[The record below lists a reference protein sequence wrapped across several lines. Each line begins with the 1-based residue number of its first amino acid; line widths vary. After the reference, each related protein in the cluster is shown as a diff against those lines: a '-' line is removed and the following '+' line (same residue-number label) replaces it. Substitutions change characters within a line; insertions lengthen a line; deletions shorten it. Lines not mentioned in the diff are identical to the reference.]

1 MAVSGRKEKA
11 YDVIVVGAGASGMVA
26 AGRAAEAGARV
37 LLLEKMDQPGKKI
50 LLSGKTRCNLS
61 NVKDLKGF
69 IAMFGENGP
78 FLYRALHDFPRENL
92 LLLLR
97 VYGLE
102 TKVERGGRIF
112 PVTDNARDVVR
123 VLLQYLGNHGAALY
137 TGEKVVGLDCR
148 EGCIV
153 GIQTKQSRYPAKTVV
168 LATGGAT
175 YPLTGSTGD
184 GYRMV
189 SQLGHAI
196 VPLRPALV
204 PLIVKEID
212 FAASMQGLSLMHV
225 RMTAFACPAE
235 KININLIPPYE
246 TGRGIRSKK
255 PSVPILENRQGEMMM
270 THFGIG
276 GPITLLMS
284 LSIVDAL
291 ERGPVSV
298 SIDLKPALSLKQL
311 QERLQRDFN
320 QHGKRTFRRIMSDVV
335 PHKMV
340 EPLIGL
346 SGVDGERPA
355 NQISAAERDKIAIT
369 LKSLRFNIVKPLPM
383 SRAVVTAGGVS
394 LKEIDPKTMASMK
407 VPGLYF
413 CGEIMDIDAD
423 TGGYN
428 LQAAFSTGWLAGD
441 SAARYALGPA

>member
-1 MAVSGRKEKA
+1 MTKTVRKEKT
-11 YDVIVVGAGASGMVA
+11 YDVIVVGAGASGMMA

-61 NVKDLKGF
+61 NVRDLKGF
-69 IAMFGENGP
+69 IAMFGDNGP
-78 FLYRALHDFPRENL
+78 FLYRALHEFPRESL
-92 LLLLR
+92 LVLLNA
-97 VYGLE
+97 YGLE

-112 PVTDNARDVVR
+112 PVTDKARDVVG
-123 VLLQYLGNHGAALY
+123 VLFQYLQDRRVDLY
-137 TGEKVVGLDCR
+137 TGVKVVGLER
-148 EGCIV
+148 KEGRITGV
-153 GIQTKQSRYPAKTVV
+153 RSEQGHYPTKAVI

-184 GYRMV
+184 GYRMMTP
-189 SQLGHAI
+189 LGHTI
-196 VPLRPALV
+196 VKLRPALV
-204 PLIVKEID
+204 PLIVEEVD
-212 FAASMQGLSLMHV
+212 LVASMQGVSLMHV
-225 RMTAFACPAE
+225 RMTAFSCPAE
-235 KININLIPPYE
+235 QININLIPAYE
-246 TGRGIRSKK
+246 TGRGIKAKK
-255 PSVPILENRQGEMMM
+255 PPPPVLESRQGEMMM

-291 ERGPVSV
+291 ERGSVSV

-320 QHGKRTFRRIMSDVV
+320 QYGKRTFRRIMAGVV

-346 SGVDGERPA
+346 SGVDSDRPA
-355 NQISAAERDKIAIT
+355 NQISAAERDKIAMT

-383 SRAVVTAGGVS
+383 SRAVVTAGGIS
-394 LKEIDPKTMASMK
+394 LKEIDPKTMASLK

-413 CGEIMDIDAD
+413 CGEVMDLDAD

-441 SAARYALGPA
+441 SAARYVLGSA